1 MIQLFGIGIIATV
14 LFFIQQHIYK
24 NLWNKHLNVSLSF
37 TTPEIFEGD
46 IGYLQEIITNRK
58 RLPLPMLKVKFQTN
72 RNLLFEDSEC
82 AKTTDQYYRNDV
94 FQING
99 GEKITRTLSFVGDKR
114 GYYQIDSIDLVATDL
129 FMATQMY
136 SELKTLQDIYV
147 YPKPFHSNAFKR
159 SLQQINGEV
168 LSKRHLL
175 EDPFEYRGIREYQPY
190 DDMKSVNWKATAKT
204 DELKVNQKNYTALK
218 AVRIF
223 MNLEDTGILKK
234 TDCVE
239 ACIQIAAGLAQ
250 FFLSQG
256 MLVSCYC
263 NGVDIINEQPL
274 ILKARAGTGQL
285 KNLYRSLAR
294 IDTEKPVVNFC
305 DNFGE
310 TLLTEAGQLMTFI
323 VSPNHYD
330 DFVSLLE
337 QYKSSGND
345 FVWFYPVDDSII
357 PTLPETLVSNSN
369 IIHIQN

>member
-1 MIQLFGIGIIATV
+1 MIQLLGIGIIAAV
-14 LFFIQQHIYK
+14 LFFTQQHIYK
-24 NLWNKHLNVSLSF
+24 NLWSKHLNVSLSF

-46 IGYLQEIITNRK
+46 TGYLQEIITNRK

-72 RNLLFEDSEC
+72 RNLIFEDSKN

-99 GEKITRTLSFVGDKR
+99 GEKITRTLSFVGGKR
-114 GYYQIDSIDLVATDL
+114 GYYQINSIDLVATDL

-136 SELKTLQDIYV
+136 SELKTRQDIYV
-147 YPKPFHSNAFKR
+147 YPKPFHSDAFKR

-218 AVRIF
+218 VVRIF
-223 MNLEDTGILKK
+223 LNLEDTGILKK

-239 ACIQIAAGLAQ
+239 ASIQIGAGLAQ

-263 NGVDIINEQPL
+263 NGVDILNNQPL
-274 ILKARAGTGQL
+274 ILKASAGTGQL
-285 KNLYRSLAR
+285 KNLYRSLAK
-294 IDTEKPVVNFC
+294 IDIEKPMVNFC
-305 DNFGE
+305 DTFGE
-310 TLLTEAGQLMTFI
+310 TLLTEAGQIMTFI

-345 FVWFYPVDDSII
+345 FVWFYPVAEAHN
-357 PTLPETLVSNSN
+357 PVLPENLAANSTV
-369 IIHIQN
+369 IHIQN